1 MEATKMSNTKKT
13 HRLFAYTLSLLLA
26 FSLFSGFKSGA
37 YAASGISVTYNGI
50 AIAFTQE
57 PIIKDGRTLVPLR
70 AIFEA
75 MGMTV
80 LWYPETQSVYAYNA
94 EIAIG
99 LQIGNSSATIS
110 SDYYGDIDVFLD
122 VAPQIING
130 RTLVPAR
137 FIGESSGADVSWL
150 ASSRTV
156 VITNSYD
163 RYFGDLEGAIGSV
176 NYLYKGYI
184 SATSGLADGFGSCT
198 YSSGSSYI
206 GTFKNGLLNG
216 QGTYYYYDG
225 GEYVGQFVA
234 GYREG
239 QGTYYYPSGDMYVGA
254 FSNDVRSGYG
264 TYYWVN
270 GTQATGT
277 WYNDS
282 FVG

>member
-1 MEATKMSNTKKT
+1 MEATNMNTISKT
-13 HRLFAYTLSLLLA
+13 QRFLACALSVLLV
-26 FSLFSGFKSGA
+26 FSLFVSLNTGA
-37 YAASGISVTYNGI
+37 YAASGITVTYNGSS
-50 AIAFTQE
+50 IAFTQE

-75 MGMTV
+75 MGLTV
-80 LWYPETQSVYAYNA
+80 LWYSDTQSVIAYN
-94 EIAIG
+94 ESIAIG
-99 LQIGNSSATIS
+99 LQIGNNSATLS

-130 RTLVPAR
+130 RTLVPVR

-150 ASSRTV
+150 SASKTV
-156 VITNSYD
+156 VITNTYD
-163 RYFGDLEGAIGSV
+163 RYFGDDSGAIGSV

-184 SATSGLADGFGSCT
+184 SAASGLADGFGSCT
-198 YSSGSSYI
+198 YDSGASYV
-206 GTFKNGLLNG
+206 GTFKNGLPEG

-225 GEYVGQFVA
+225 SEYVGQFSA
-234 GYREG
+234 GLREG
-239 QGTYYYPSGDMYVGA
+239 QGTNYYSNGDMYVGK
-254 FSNDVRSGYG
+254 FSNDLRSGYG

-270 GTQATGT
+270 GTQKTGT